1 MAGVATASMMPT
13 EDTTFLA
20 EEHLGRDLQE
30 YGDEDYGDEEE
41 DYDEDEESNEEVPV
55 AVKVEEKPFMMGG
68 QPTSID
74 MSKLNQCRP
83 GYGFHIPGV
92 MKCVRDPSNK
102 KDRNNNNGRFGDQS
116 KDKMK
121 KRRNNNNEDNGPM
134 MGGRPTS
141 IDMSKLNQCRPGY
154 GFHTKGK
161 KRCTKDPQGRRGD
174 SKGKGNNGRQGQRP
188 SGKQMQRMQKMRK
201 AM

>member
-1 MAGVATASMMPT
+1 MNTIGAILMAGVATASMMPT
-13 EDTTFLA
+13 EDNTFLA

-55 AVKVEEKPFMMGG
+55 AVRVEEKPFMMGG

-92 MKCVRDPSNK
+92 MRCVRDPK
-102 KDRNNNNGRFGDQS
+102 GRRGDRKGKGNNNGRFG
-116 KDKMK
+116 
-121 KRRNNNNEDNGPM
+121 
-134 MGGRPTS
+134 
-141 IDMSKLNQCRPGY
+141 
-154 GFHTKGK
+154 
-161 KRCTKDPQGRRGD
+161 
-174 SKGKGNNGRQGQRP
+174 
-188 SGKQMQRMQKMRK
+188 
-201 AM
+201 

>member
-1 MAGVATASMMPT
+1 MNTIGAILMAGVATASMMPT

-30 YGDEDYGDEEE
+30 YGDEEYGDEE

-83 GYGFHIPGV
+83 GYGFHIRGV
-92 MKCVRDPSNK
+92 KRCVKDPQVEGDRKGKGNNK
-102 KDRNNNNGRFGDQS
+102 GRFGDQS
-116 KDKMK
+116 K
-121 KRRNNNNEDNGPM
+121 G
-134 MGGRPTS
+134 
-141 IDMSKLNQCRPGY
+141 
-154 GFHTKGK
+154 KGK
-161 KRCTKDPQGRRGD
+161 
-174 SKGKGNNGRQGQRP
+174 GRQGQRP

>member
-13 EDTTFLA
+13 EDNTFLA

-83 GYGFHIPGV
+83 GYGFHIRGV
-92 MKCVRDPSNK
+92 KRCVKDPQVRGG
-102 KDRNNNNGRFGDQS
+102 DRKGKGNNNGRFGDQS
-116 KDKMK
+116 K
-121 KRRNNNNEDNGPM
+121 
-134 MGGRPTS
+134 
-141 IDMSKLNQCRPGY
+141 
-154 GFHTKGK
+154 
-161 KRCTKDPQGRRGD
+161 
-174 SKGKGNNGRQGQRP
+174 GKGRGNKGRQGQRP

>member
-1 MAGVATASMMPT
+1 MGAGVATASMMPT

-30 YGDEDYGDEEE
+30 YGDEYYGDEEE

-68 QPTSID
+68 QPTGID

-92 MKCVRDPSNK
+92 MKCVRDPPSSDDPGRRGDRKGRGNNK
-102 KDRNNNNGRFGDQS
+102 GRFGDQS
-116 KDKMK
+116 K
-121 KRRNNNNEDNGPM
+121 G
-134 MGGRPTS
+134 
-141 IDMSKLNQCRPGY
+141 
-154 GFHTKGK
+154 KGK
-161 KRCTKDPQGRRGD
+161 
-174 SKGKGNNGRQGQRP
+174 GRQGQRP